1 MEKDS
6 EYVPRNKRHVPE
18 NLKNLI
24 VEAGTDIPLNIPT
37 IACYRFNI
45 GTQLWGKVE
54 EYSGRVDFSMDTSSV
69 IGEGGFRKCFKA
81 KITTESGEKAV
92 AVKVFS
98 DL

>member
-1 MEKDS
+1 MEKDY

-24 VEAGTDIPLNIPT
+24 VEAETDIPLNIPT

-45 GTQLWGKVE
+45 GTQLWGN
-54 EYSGRVDFSMDTSSV
+54 YSGRVDFSMDTSSV

-98 DL
+98 VSDL

>member
-1 MEKDS
+1 MVAAPVLHYTKHPNNSLLD
-6 EYVPRNKRHVPE
+6 
-18 NLKNLI
+18 
-24 VEAGTDIPLNIPT
+24 
-37 IACYRFNI
+37 RFNI
-45 GTQLWGKVE
+45 GTQLWGN
-54 EYSGRVDFSMDTSSV
+54 YSGRVDFSMDTSSV